1 MLEQDKS
8 VSAAALITFAL
19 ACLVF
24 ILSIGF
30 GFLK

>member
-8 VSAAALITFAL
+8 VTFAALLTFVF

-24 ILSIGF
+24 ILSVGF
-30 GFLK
+30 NF